1 MDDKRFRYRMRF
13 SKTMAVLLVLTGCA
27 QQADKKPSRTEE
39 AVSVPA
45 AAATKATLPVAAVKP
60 AAVREYRVDAA
71 ASHIWIFVYR
81 KGNLSRLGHDHVI
94 SAGNISGRLLLAD
107 NIASSELD
115 LSIPVLSLV
124 VDDPAVRQQ
133 AGLES
138 DSQPAEK
145 DIASTRRGMLGARVL
160 NAERFGV
167 VKAQAKVA
175 GGTLPELELD
185 LIVSIRGVE
194 QQYRS
199 PVKVEKTTERIT
211 ASGSFKILQ
220 SDFGMQPFSV
230 LAGALAVKDE
240 LKIQYRI
247 VARHW

>member
-13 SKTMAVLLVLTGCA
+13 SKIMAVLLVLTGCA
-27 QQADKKPSRTEE
+27 QQADKKPPGTEE

-45 AAATKATLPVAAVKP
+45 AAAAEATLPVAADKP
-60 AAVREYRVDAA
+60 ATVREYRVDAA
-71 ASHIWIFVYR
+71 ASDIWIFVYR

-94 SAGNISGRLLLAD
+94 SAENVSGRLLLAD
-107 NIASSELD
+107 NIARSELD

-145 DIASTRRGMLGARVL
+145 DIASTRRGMLGAKVL
-160 NAERFGV
+160 DAERFGV
-167 VKAQAKVA
+167 VKVQAKVA
-175 GGTLPELELD
+175 GGTLPDLELI
-185 LIVSIRGVE
+185 LTMTIRGVE
-194 QQYRS
+194 RQFRS

-220 SDFGMQPFSV
+220 SDFGMAPFSV

-247 VARHW
+247 VARQ